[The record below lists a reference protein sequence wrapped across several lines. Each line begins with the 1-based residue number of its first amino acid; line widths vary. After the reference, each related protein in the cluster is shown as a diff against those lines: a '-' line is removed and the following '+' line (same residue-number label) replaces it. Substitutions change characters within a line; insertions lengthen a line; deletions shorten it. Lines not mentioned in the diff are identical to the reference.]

1 MSELQ
6 QTTSLAPKKTKSKQT
21 TPALLKTPV
30 TALLFLASAALSLT
44 LSFHPRGNQIEVLTF
59 FGWADSTLLWEGDL
73 WRLWVNNI
81 LHNNIFHF
89 LFNAYWLLRLGPQA
103 EKILGRRAYLAG
115 LLLAGWS
122 IGVVGNFS
130 WEAGG
135 IGLSGLIYFLFGFL
149 WRVKDQDR
157 RAASVC
163 DESTCYIMWIWLVL
177 IGPGLALFGLL
188 KVGNIAHLTGLI
200 CGLLLAEGYRRWSEV
215 KEHQL
220 QVAVSLALLLML
232 LVPASLYLKQP
243 LLNADWHYWKAYNS
257 QLPHEQIKHYERALE
272 LDTDNE
278 RVRYNLGLAYY
289 QSGQLDKAEKIWL
302 ECNADRQVSQAMFA
316 LYANQG
322 DAENMA
328 LWAERLQ
335 LQASLQ

>member
-6 QTTSLAPKKTKSKQT
+6 QTTPPKKSPPKQGT
-21 TPALLKTPV
+21 PLLLQTPA
-30 TALLFLASAALSLT
+30 TAFIFLVSAALSLT
-44 LSFHPRGNQIEVLTF
+44 LSFHPRGNTVEVLTV
-59 FGWADSTLLWEGDL
+59 FGWADSALLWQGDL

-103 EKILGRRAYLAG
+103 EKILGRRAYLVG
-115 LLLAGWS
+115 LLLAGWC
-122 IGVVGNFS
+122 IGVVGSYS

-149 WRVKDQDR
+149 WRVKDRER
-157 RAASVC
+157 RAAAVC
-163 DESTCYIMWIWLVL
+163 DQSTCHIMWIWLVL
-177 IGPGLALFGLL
+177 IGPGLAFFGML
-188 KVGNIAHLTGLI
+188 KVGNIAHLTGVV
-200 CGLLLAEGYRRWSEV
+200 CGLLLAEGYRRWPVV
-215 KEHQL
+215 KHHQL
-220 QVAVSLALLLML
+220 QIAVSLGLLLL
-232 LVPASLYLKQP
+232 FLVSASLYLKQP

-257 QLPHEQIKHYERALE
+257 QIPHEQIQHYERALE
-272 LDTDNE
+272 LDSDNE

-289 QSGQLDKAEKIWL
+289 QSGQLEKAEQSWL
-302 ECNADRQVSQAMFA
+302 ECSADRQVSQALFA

-322 DAENMA
+322 NADQMA
-328 LWAERLQ
+328 HWAERLQ